1 MELLDQLDEH
11 LKAGGTIAS
20 FTPLSTAEVV
30 PVDPPQHRPQHTP
43 VNTTVSTLAEPPI
56 DNRTLS
62 VLEAIASQ
70 IQPKSPLWY
79 MDELKRAVLA
89 ISKSRKD
96 RRTNSVASQ

>member
-30 PVDPPQHRPQHTP
+30 PVDTTQPTKQPALQHTP
-43 VNTTVSTLAEPPI
+43 VETLVEPPI

-79 MDELKRAVLA
+79 
-89 ISKSRKD
+89 I
-96 RRTNSVASQ
+96 